1 MEFRILGALEVR
13 DDGGS
18 RIPLGAGKQR
28 AVLAFL
34 LLHGNEVVATERLID
49 ELWGE
54 SPPETARKAL
64 QIYVSRLRK
73 ALGTARIGTHEPG
86 YVLELDPDE
95 LDLARFERMVEQ
107 ARTVREKGEDAR
119 AAGLLREALAL
130 WTGSPLAD
138 LIYEP
143 FAQREIAR
151 LEELRLAALEERI
164 DAELAIGHGADLVG
178 ELEALVI
185 QHPYRERVRGQ
196 LMLALYRAGRQAD
209 ALAVYQETR
218 RLLVDELGIEPSP
231 ALQRLEG
238 AILRQESALET
249 VLEEP
254 ASGDTSTAALPE
266 PPTARRRRRW
276 RVAAA
281 AAALALAAGALAV
294 GLTRPWGRDFLP
306 ALDEDS
312 VGLIDADAVGI
323 EAQVGLHGRPSA
335 IAVGGGFV
343 WVASEADSTVSRVEP
358 ELRSN
363 VHTLPVEGGVG
374 GLAYGNGSL
383 WVTNPRARTVAQ
395 INPDTLAVV
404 QTIPVGNG
412 PGAIA
417 AGEQA
422 VWVANT
428 IDATVSRI
436 DVARG
441 GDAKSIP
448 LATGPTGIAVGAR
461 AVWVSS
467 EAEAAVYRLDPRSGA
482 IVERIPVGNG
492 PSGVAVSEEG
502 VWVANRQDGTVSR
515 IDPQTNSVVATIPVG
530 LSPVSVAARGG
541 AVWVANEGDGTIMR
555 IDAATGRVDKTLPL
569 ASSPNGLVATG
580 DTVWVST
587 LPSLSSHRGGVLRV
601 EGAPERIDPAR
612 ENLADPQV
620 LTLAYD
626 GLLAYRHVGG
636 IAGASLVGNLALR
649 VPTPSDQGKT
659 YTFQLRRNIRY
670 SSGAPVRASDFRYSL
685 ERLLTVNRTLA
696 PSYYNGIVGAAECP
710 ARPPERCDL
719 STGIEVDDAAGT
731 ITIHLARADPD
742 FLHKLAEPLA
752 SVVPSG
758 TPLRAARD
766 EPIPGTG
773 PYRVASADF
782 RRGGS
787 VRLVRNPYFR
797 VWSADARPDGY
808 PDEIRFLREHEGGL
822 AEVERG
828 DADFGAFGAFP
839 GELLKDLLTKY
850 GGRLHDE
857 TAPVTFWVFLNAR
870 VPPFDD
876 VRVRRALNF
885 AIDRGEIVALA
896 GGAPFA
902 APTCQILP
910 PVFPGYR
917 PYCPYTLGPNA
928 AGTWIDPNLAQAKAL
943 VAASGTR
950 GMRVEYVVPGCCNPL
965 TAKTAR
971 YFVRLLR
978 ELGYRSSLRI
988 IPDFSDYLGYVADSR
1003 HEAQI
1008 GHAGW
1013 IGEKLAPSEF
1023 LQRLFSCAS
1032 FLPHDP
1038 ANLNAS
1044 EFCDREIDAA
1054 MNRAGAEQTT
1064 DPARANELWAEID
1077 HALVH
1082 RAVVVPTI
1090 SPRYPVFVSNRVGNY
1105 QSHPLWGTLLDQL
1118 WVR

>member
-13 DDGGS
+13 DGNG
-18 RIPLGAGKQR
+18 RIRLGAGKQR
-28 AVLAFL
+28 ALLALL
-34 LLHGNEVVATERLID
+34 LLHANEVVGTDRLID
-49 ELWGE
+49 LLWGE
-54 SPPETARKAL
+54 RPPKTARKAL

-73 ALGTARIGTHEPG
+73 SLGPTRIRTHDPG
-86 YVLELDPDE
+86 YLLELDVDE
-95 LDLARFERMVEQ
+95 LDLQRFERL
-107 ARTVREKGEDAR
+107 VREALE
-119 AAGLLREALAL
+119 LRENGQHARSAAALRDALAL
-130 WTGSPLAD
+130 WNGPPLAD
-138 LIYEP
+138 FTHEP
-143 FAQREIAR
+143 FAQREIPR
-151 LEELRLAALEERI
+151 LEELRLAALEERT
-164 DAELAIGHGADLVG
+164 ELALGHGADLVG
-178 ELEALVI
+178 ELETLVT
-185 QHPYRERVRGQ
+185 QHSYRERVRGQ

-231 ALQRLEG
+231 ALQRLER

-254 ASGDTSTAALPE
+254 ASADTSTAAPPE
-266 PPTARRRRRW
+266 PATAHRRRRW

-306 ALDEDS
+306 ALDENS
-312 VGLIDADAVGI
+312 VGVIDADAVGI
-323 EAQVGLHGRPSA
+323 EAQVGLHGRPNA
-335 IAVGGGFV
+335 IATGGGFV
-343 WVASEADSTVSRVEP
+343 WVASEADGTVSRVEP

-363 VHTLPVEGGVG
+363 VQTLPVEGGVG

-383 WVTNPRARTVAQ
+383 WVTNPVARTVAQ
-395 INPDTLAVV
+395 INPDALAVV

-436 DVARG
+436 DIARG

-448 LATGPTGIAVGAR
+448 LGTGPTGIAVDAG

-467 EAEAAVYRLDPRSGA
+467 EAGGTLSRLDPRSGA
-482 IVERIPVGNG
+482 IIERIRVGNG
-492 PSGVAVSEEG
+492 PSGVAVSEDG
-502 VWVANRQDGTVSR
+502 VWVANSQDATVSR
-515 IDPQTNSVVATIPVG
+515 VDPQTNSVVDTIPVG
-530 LSPVSVAARGG
+530 LSPVSVAADNG
-541 AVWVANEGDGTIMR
+541 AVWVANEGDGTISR
-555 IDAATGRVDKTLPL
+555 IDVERGQPDKTLSL
-569 ASSPNGLVATG
+569 ASSPNALALSG
-580 DTVWVST
+580 DHVWAST

-601 EGAPERIDPAR
+601 EGAPDRIDPAHS
-612 ENLADPQV
+612 ESLGDVQV

-626 GLLAYRHVGG
+626 GLLAYRRLGG
-636 IAGASLVGNLALR
+636 LGGSSLVGDLATR

-685 ERLLTVNRTLA
+685 ERLLTVNPTLA
-696 PSYYNGIVGAAECP
+696 PSYYNGIVGAAECSV
-710 ARPPERCDL
+710 RPPARCDL
-719 STGIEVDDAAGT
+719 SAGIEVDDAAGT
-731 ITIHLARADPD
+731 ITIHLALADPD
-742 FLHKLAEPLA
+742 FLHKLAATPLA
-752 SVVPSG
+752 SVVPSA
-758 TPLRAARD
+758 TPLHAARN
-766 EPIPGTG
+766 EAIPGTG

-782 RRGGS
+782 RRGGA

-808 PDEIRFLREHEGGL
+808 PDEIRFLQEHEGGL

-828 DADFGAFGAFP
+828 DADFGAFGGFP
-839 GELLKDLLTKY
+839 GELLKELLTKY
-850 GGRLHDE
+850 GGRLHGE
-857 TAPVTFWVFLNAR
+857 TVPVTHWVFLNTR

-902 APTCQILP
+902 APTCQVLP

-928 AGTWIDPNLAQAKAL
+928 AGTWTAPDLARAKKL

-950 GMRVEYVVPGCCNPL
+950 SMRVEYVVPESDNPL
-965 TAKTAR
+965 TPKIAR

-1013 IGEKLAPSEF
+1013 IGEKLVPSDF

-1032 FLPHDP
+1032 FLPQTS
-1038 ANLNAS
+1038 ANWNFS
-1044 EFCDREIDAA
+1044 QFCSPEIDLQMKRAA
-1054 MNRAGAEQTT
+1054 AAQTT
-1064 DPARANELWAEID
+1064 DPARANDLWAEVD
-1077 HALVH
+1077 HALVD

-1090 SPRYPVFVSNRVGNY
+1090 SPRYPVFVSDRVGNY

-1118 WVR
+1118 WVK

>member
-18 RIPLGAGKQR
+18 RSPLGAGKQR

-34 LLHGNEVVATERLID
+34 LLHGNEVVPTERLID

-64 QIYVSRLRK
+64 QVYVSRLRK
-73 ALGTARIGTHEPG
+73 SLGASRIRTRGAG

-95 LDLARFERMVEQ
+95 LDLHRFERLV
-107 ARTVREKGEDAR
+107 R
-119 AAGLLREALAL
+119 AARQLREEGNQAGAATALREALAL
-130 WTGSPLAD
+130 WNGPALAD
-138 LIYEP
+138 FTYEP
-143 FAQREIAR
+143 FAQSEIPR
-151 LEELRLAALEERI
+151 LEELRLEAFEERI
-164 DAELAIGHGADLVG
+164 DADLALGHGADLVG
-178 ELEALVI
+178 ELETLTAK
-185 QHPYRERVRGQ
+185 HPYRERPRGQ
-196 LMLALYRAGRQAD
+196 LMLALYRDGRQAD

-218 RLLVDELGIEPSP
+218 KLLVDELGIEPSP

-238 AILRQESALET
+238 AVLRQEPALET
-249 VLEEP
+249 VLEQ
-254 ASGDTSTAALPE
+254 PE
-266 PPTARRRRRW
+266 PTVPPNAPQPVPPKAGRRRRW
-276 RVAAA
+276 RLAAA
-281 AAALALAAGALAV
+281 GAGFALVAGALAV
-294 GLTRPWGRDFLP
+294 VLTRASEPDYLSRV
-306 ALDEDS
+306 DENA
-312 VGLIDADAVGI
+312 VGVIDAEAARI
-323 EAQVGLHGRPSA
+323 ETQLRLPGRPSA
-335 IAVGGGFV
+335 IANGGGFV
-343 WVASEADSTVSRVEP
+343 WVASEADGTVSRVEP

-363 VHTLPVEGGVG
+363 VQTLPVEGGVG

-383 WVTNPRARTVAQ
+383 WVTNPVGRTVAQ

-436 DVARG
+436 DLARG
-441 GDAKSIP
+441 GDPKSIP
-448 LATGPTGIAVGAR
+448 LGTGPTGIAVGAR

-467 EAEAAVYRLDPRSGA
+467 EAGGTLSRLDPRSGA
-482 IVERIPVGNG
+482 IIESIRVGNG

-502 VWVANRQDGTVSR
+502 VWVANSQDGTVSR
-515 IDPQTNSVVATIPVG
+515 VDPQTNSVVDTIPVG
-530 LSPVSVAARGG
+530 LSPVSVAAGPG
-541 AVWVANEGDGTIMR
+541 AVWVANEGDGTITR
-555 IDAATGRVDKTLPL
+555 IDVDTGQVDRTLPL

-580 DTVWVST
+580 DSVWAST

-601 EGAPERIDPAR
+601 EGAPDRIDPAHFGS
-612 ENLADPQV
+612 LGDAQV

-636 IAGASLVGNLALR
+636 IGGASLVGNLALR
-649 VPTPSDQGKT
+649 VPTPSDQEKT

-685 ERLLTVNRTLA
+685 ERMLTVNRTLG
-696 PSYYNGIVGAAECP
+696 PSYNGIVGAAECS
-710 ARPPERCDL
+710 ARPPARCDL

-828 DADFGAFGAFP
+828 DADFGAFGALP

-857 TAPVTFWVFLNAR
+857 TVPVTFWVFLNTR

-928 AGTWIDPNLAQAKAL
+928 AGTWIDPDLARAKAL
-943 VAASGTR
+943 VADSGTR
-950 GMRVEYVVPGCCNPL
+950 GMRVEFVVPGCCNPL
-965 TAKTAR
+965 TPKIAR
-971 YFVRLLR
+971 YFVGVLR

-1013 IGEKLAPSEF
+1013 IGEKLAPSDF
-1023 LQRLFSCAS
+1023 FQRLFSCAS

-1038 ANLNAS
+1038 ANVNFS
-1044 EFCDREIDAA
+1044 EFCDREIDAT
-1054 MNRAGAEQTT
+1054 MNRAAAAQTT

-1090 SPRYPVFVSNRVGNY
+1090 SPRYSVFVSDRVGNY